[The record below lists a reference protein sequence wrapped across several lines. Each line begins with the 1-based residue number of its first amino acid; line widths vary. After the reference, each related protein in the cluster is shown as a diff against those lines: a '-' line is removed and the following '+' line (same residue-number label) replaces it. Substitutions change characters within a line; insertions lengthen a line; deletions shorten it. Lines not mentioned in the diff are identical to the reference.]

1 MAYVF
6 TAIFSFLMMAMF
18 LPSFSVQAAPHH
30 EVSIV
35 EKFRGNDRISLPAL
49 LKSFSQIN
57 WQHLGKKDQD
67 IILKG
72 RQIKSIVETTSQDS
86 ATWQEVVFFEVD
98 GKEHQ
103 LNLLISADQSK
114 LDIQPLFL
122 GQSISSP
129 ELFYDIAY
137 PVIYSHLCE
146 DKNLNIKCPSREEFL
161 KNVTFYIKKISETA
175 KGEILE
181 EWQVHYGATT
191 YNVRVKFTPHTQGRY
206 TFSLV

>member
-1 MAYVF
+1 MAYLF
-6 TAIFSFLMMAMF
+6 TAIFSFLMVVTS
-18 LPSFSVQAAPHH
+18 LPLSSAQAGPENGLSV
-30 EVSIV
+30 V

-49 LKSFSQIN
+49 LKSFSKVN
-57 WQHLGKKDQD
+57 WQHLSKKDQD

-72 RQIKSIVETTSQDS
+72 RQIKSIVEITSQES

-98 GKEHQ
+98 GTEHQ
-103 LNLLISADQSK
+103 LNLLISADQNK

-175 KGEILE
+175 KGEVLE
-181 EWQVHYGATT
+181 DWQVHYGTTT

-206 TFSLV
+206 TFSLA